1 MREISV
7 KGVDI
12 WESILNMPFTID
24 RKSKIEL
31 SFYSELIPDLYM
43 SGLVPQLYLS
53 AAQSTQHCL
62 AGAMDDVRSAIPA
75 ALAASRS

>member
-1 MREISV
+1 MSKISS
-7 KGVDI
+7 KDIDI
-12 WESILNMPFTID
+12 WGTILNMPFTND

-31 SFYSELIPDLYM
+31 AFYSELIPDLYM

-62 AGAMDDVRSAIPA
+62 CGRHG
-75 ALAASRS
+75 